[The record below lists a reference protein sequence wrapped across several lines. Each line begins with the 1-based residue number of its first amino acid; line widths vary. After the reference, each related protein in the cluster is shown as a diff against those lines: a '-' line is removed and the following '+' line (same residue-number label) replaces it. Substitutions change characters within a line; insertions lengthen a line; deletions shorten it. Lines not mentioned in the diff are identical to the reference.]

1 MLNNIFLFVVLN
13 CRTAEAKITNNIKN
27 QIDGHKKVRSYSFKA
42 YGCLFVCFHMNIFLF
57 LVALPV
63 LPKVIEIDVAV
74 HRLSL

>member
-1 MLNNIFLFVVLN
+1 MGIRKYARTVSKPTVV
-13 CRTAEAKITNNIKN
+13 
-27 QIDGHKKVRSYSFKA
+27 
-42 YGCLFVCFHMNIFLF
+42 CLFVCFHMNIFLF